1 MYHAACEIE
10 FQPFKQVVLRPMTME
25 TRCSQTYD
33 NGNAMFQ
40 SYLSKILKKKK
51 PAEDTLVPPLWGTRG
66 KKNVRFSVDTMSP
79 DQHA

>member
-1 MYHAACEIE
+1 MYHEACKIE
-10 FQPFKQVVLRPMTME
+10 FQPFKQVVLRPI
-25 TRCSQTYD
+25 D

-40 SYLSKILKKKK
+40 SYLSKIFKKMK

-79 DQHA
+79 DQNA